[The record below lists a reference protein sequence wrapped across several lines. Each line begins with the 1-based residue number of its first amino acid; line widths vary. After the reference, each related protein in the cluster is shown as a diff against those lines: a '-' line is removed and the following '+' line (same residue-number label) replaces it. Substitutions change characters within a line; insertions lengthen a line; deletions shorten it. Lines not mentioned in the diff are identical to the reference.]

1 MDHILEEGHDHPDI
15 SYVILLVD
23 LKTADEADHPNI
35 DILNC
40 SEEGIVVQLSDDL
53 IFQSL
58 QDFWRGKVGNDVK
71 DQIDVLLSLIH
82 D

>member
-1 MDHILEEGHDHPDI
+1 MNHILEESHDHPDI
-15 SYVILLVD
+15 SHVILLVD
-23 LKTADEADHPNI
+23 LKTADEADHPDI

-40 SEEGIVVQLSDDL
+40 SEERIVVQLPNDL

-58 QDFWRGKVGNDVK
+58 QDFGRGKVGNDVK
-71 DQIDVLLSLIH
+71 DQINVLLSLTH